1 MKRLWVRLSLAFL
14 AVASLAVMMVAALVL
29 HTTETT
35 FRQYVR
41 QRDVAQSEASITK
54 RLTNYYAQN
63 GTWEGVE
70 EVLPGP
76 KGGAQHG
83 RQHNGAAD
91 TESEPGRVGERGLE
105 TIVADRDGIVQA
117 ATNPAYVGEK
127 LDARQLEQA
136 APLSVE
142 GEQVGW
148 LWMKTP
154 SEDTLGQAENEFLAQ
169 INRRLTYTALGVA
182 VLAVVVG
189 VGLAWQITRPLRAL
203 THAVEALQH
212 GHLGR
217 QVPIRGALEI
227 NELAQAFNAFS
238 QALAES
244 ERLRQRMAAD
254 IAHELRTPVSVL
266 RGHLEAM
273 LDGVYP
279 LDAEHLAVAYD
290 RTLHLARLV
299 DDLRLLTS
307 AEAGQLTLRRVHTT
321 PEAIVTWAVESFTP
335 LARDAEIALRAEL
348 SPDLPPL
355 EVDIDRIHQVLG
367 NLLIN
372 ALRHTPTNGRIT
384 VGAQRQG
391 AKVALY
397 VSNTG
402 STLTPEEQAHV
413 FKPFWRAEDARERD
427 SGGVGLGLAIARQL
441 VRAHG
446 GDMSVASTQGQTTF
460 TVTLPAASPDATT

>member
-14 AVASLAVMMVAALVL
+14 AVAGLAVGAVALLVL

-35 FRQYVR
+35 FRQYVQ
-41 QRDVAQSEASITK
+41 QRNVAQSEASMAK
-54 RLTNYYAQN
+54 RLTNYYVQN
-63 GTWEGVE
+63 GSWDGAE

-76 KGGAQHG
+76 KSGGQHG
-83 RQHNGAAD
+83 RKHEGEAAAEPVTIGEHGAEA
-91 TESEPGRVGERGLE
+91 L
-105 TIVADRDGIVQA
+105 VADVEGIVWA
-117 ATNPAYVGEK
+117 ATNPARVGER
-127 LDARQLEQA
+127 LNDRQLAQA

-142 GEQVGW
+142 GDQIGW
-148 LWMKTP
+148 LWLETP
-154 SEDTLGQAENEFLAQ
+154 SEEALGQAENEFLAQ
-169 INRRLTYTALGVA
+169 ISRRLTYTALSVA

-189 VGLAWQITRPLRAL
+189 VALAWQITRPLRAL
-203 THAVEALQH
+203 THAVEELRRGQ
-212 GHLGR
+212 LGR
-217 QVPIRGALEI
+217 QVQIEGAFEI
-227 NELAQAFNAFS
+227 NELGRAFNTFS

-299 DDLRLLTS
+299 DDLRLLTR
-307 AEAGQLTLRRVHTT
+307 AEAGQLSLQRVRTT
-321 PEAIVTWAVESFTP
+321 PETIVTWAVESFTP
-335 LARDAEIALRAEL
+335 LARDAGITLGQEL

-355 EVDIDRIHQVLG
+355 HVDIDRVHQVLG
-367 NLLIN
+367 NLLTN
-372 ALRHTPTNGRIT
+372 ALRHTPTGGQIT

-391 AKVALY
+391 DMVAFY
-397 VSNTG
+397 VRNTG
-402 STLTPEEQAHV
+402 STLTPEQQTRV

-446 GDMSVASTQGQTTF
+446 GDMAVASADGQTTF
-460 TVTLPAASPDATT
+460 TFTLPPAPADAA

>member
-14 AVASLAVMMVAALVL
+14 AVAGLAVGVVALLVL

-35 FRQYVR
+35 FRQYVQ
-41 QRDVAQSEASITK
+41 QRNVAQSEASMVK
-54 RLTNYYAQN
+54 RLVNYYTQN
-63 GTWEGVE
+63 GTWDGAE

-76 KGGAQHG
+76 KNSGQHG
-83 RQHNGAAD
+83 RKHEGSTPTPTIAGEHGAEA
-91 TESEPGRVGERGLE
+91 V
-105 TIVADRDGIVQA
+105 VADVSGVIRA
-117 ATNPAYVGEK
+117 ATNPARVGEQ
-127 LDARQLEQA
+127 LNARQLAQA
-136 APLSVE
+136 VPLRVE

-148 LWMKTP
+148 LWLATP
-154 SEDTLGQAENEFLAQ
+154 SEEALGQAETEFLAQ
-169 INRRLTYTALGVA
+169 INRRLTYTAISVA

-189 VGLAWQITRPLRAL
+189 IGLAWQITRPVRAL
-203 THAVEALQH
+203 THAVEELQR
-212 GHLGR
+212 GQLGR
-217 QVPIRGALEI
+217 QVQVQGAFEI

-279 LDAEHLAVAYD
+279 LDSTHLAVVYD

-299 DDLRLLTS
+299 DDLRLLTK
-307 AEAGQLTLRRVHTT
+307 AEAGQLSLQRVRTS
-321 PEAIVTWAVESFTP
+321 PQAIVTWAVESFTP
-335 LARDAEIALRAEL
+335 LARDAEIALRAQVA
-348 SPDLPPL
+348 PNLPSL
-355 EVDIDRIHQVLG
+355 EVDIDRVHQVLG
-367 NLLIN
+367 NLLTN
-372 ALRHTPTNGRIT
+372 ALRHTPAGGRIT
-384 VGAQRQG
+384 VEAQQQG
-391 AKVALY
+391 DMV
-397 VSNTG
+397 VFHVRNTG
-402 STLTPEEQAHV
+402 STLTPEQQAHV

-446 GDMSVASTQGQTTF
+446 GDMSVSCADGQTTF
-460 TVTLPAASPDATT
+460 TVILPAAGPMPS